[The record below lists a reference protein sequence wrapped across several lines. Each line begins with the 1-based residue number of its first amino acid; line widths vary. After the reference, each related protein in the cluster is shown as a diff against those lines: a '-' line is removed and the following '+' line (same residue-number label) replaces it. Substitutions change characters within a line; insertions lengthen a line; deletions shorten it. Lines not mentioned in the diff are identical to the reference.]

1 MSLVVVVA
9 VIVLL
14 LALNALYVA
23 AEFSAISA
31 RRARVSNLA
40 DDGSRRAKTLLP
52 FLESPRELDRY
63 IAACQVGIT
72 LSSLMVGFYGQA
84 QLSPYL
90 GFGLSTG
97 VAAIIVLIFLTTL
110 QVIFGEIVPKSV
122 ALRYP
127 ERLALVTVLPLRWSL
142 FILRP
147 FIALFNGSALLLL
160 KLFGIESKTETHA
173 HSPEELEMVF
183 SESAQGGFLD
193 LDEQEMLAN
202 VLQFETRLGRQI
214 MIPRNRMV
222 SVDVS
227 EPPAEAL
234 ARLVQTPHMRFPVY
248 DGVIDTIVG
257 VLNLKDLFSFVQMS
271 SSGTLHDVLRE
282 VPLIP
287 ETNTVS
293 EVWDTLKQ
301 RQNHMAVL
309 FDEYGGTVGLVTLE
323 DIIEEIVGE
332 VQDEFDDEE
341 QRIEQHGDRVNVRG
355 DVLVITL
362 NRQFLLQL
370 PENEADTIG
379 GLMLEEL
386 ERAPEVGDEVTV
398 GDVTLQVTSISENA
412 VTGVGFIL
420 PDTAEDETENEAK
433 GETKN
438 KPKDKQDEGRS

>member
-1 MSLVVVVA
+1 MGLVVVIA
-9 VIVLL
+9 VVVLL
-14 LALNALYVA
+14 LSLNALYVA
-23 AEFSAISA
+23 AEFSAISS

-40 DDGSRRAKTLLP
+40 DDGSRAARALLP
-52 FLESPRELDRY
+52 YLESPRELDRY

-97 VAAIIVLIFLTTL
+97 VAALVVLGFLTTL
-110 QVIFGEIVPKSV
+110 QVIFGEIVPKSI

-127 ERLALVTVLPLRWSL
+127 ERLALVTVRPLRWSL
-142 FILRP
+142 FILHP

-160 KLFGIESKTETHA
+160 RLFGVESKTKTHA
-173 HSPEELEMVF
+173 HSPEELELVF

-193 LDEQEMLAN
+193 SDEKEMLAN
-202 VLQFETRLGRQI
+202 VLQLETRLARQI
-214 MIPRNRMV
+214 MVPRNRVV
-222 SVDVS
+222 SADVS
-227 EPPAEAL
+227 EPPAAAL

-248 DGVIDTIVG
+248 DGTIDTIVG
-257 VLNLKDLFSFVQMS
+257 ALNLKDLFGFVQS
-271 SSGTLHDVLRE
+271 GRGGTLHDVLRE
-282 VPLIP
+282 VPLLP

-332 VQDEFDDEE
+332 VQDEFDNEE
-341 QRIEQHGDRVNVRG
+341 QRLERRGDRVSVRG
-355 DVLVITL
+355 DVLVTTL
-362 NRQFLLQL
+362 NRQFLLHL
-370 PENEADTIG
+370 PEDEADTVG
-379 GLMLEEL
+379 GMTLEEL

-398 GDVTLQVTSISENA
+398 GDVTLQVTGVSGNA
-412 VTGVGFIL
+412 VTGVSFTL
-420 PDTAEDETENEAK
+420 PDSAEDE
-433 GETKN
+433 
-438 KPKDKQDEGRS
+438 P

>member
-1 MSLVVVVA
+1 MSLVIVVA

-14 LALNALYVA
+14 LGLNALYVA
-23 AEFSAISA
+23 AEFSAISS
-31 RRARVSNLA
+31 RRARVSNMA
-40 DDGSRRAKTLLP
+40 DDGSSAAKRLLP

-97 VAAIIVLIFLTTL
+97 VAAVIVLISLTTL
-110 QVIFGEIVPKSV
+110 QVIFGEIVPKSI

-127 ERLALVTVLPLRWSL
+127 ERLATATVLPMRWSL
-142 FILRP
+142 FVLRP

-160 KLFGIESKTETHA
+160 RLFGIESKTETHA

-183 SESAQGGFLD
+183 SESAKGGFLD

-202 VLQFETRLGRQI
+202 VLQFETRLARQI
-214 MIPRNRMV
+214 MIPRNRMM
-222 SVDVS
+222 SIDVS
-227 EPPAEAL
+227 EPPSEAL

-248 DGVIDTIVG
+248 NGTIDTIIG
-257 VLNLKDLFSFVQMS
+257 VLNLKDLFSFVQAEG
-271 SSGTLHDVLRE
+271 SGTLHDVLRE
-282 VPLIP
+282 VPLLP

-293 EVWDTLKQ
+293 EVWDTLKL

-332 VQDEFDDEE
+332 VQDEFDEEE
-341 QRIEQHGDRVNVRG
+341 QRIEQHGDTVHVRG
-355 DVLVITL
+355 DVLITTL
-362 NRQFLLQL
+362 NRKFLLQL
-370 PENEADTIG
+370 PEDEADTIG

-386 ERAPEVGDEVTV
+386 ERAPEKGDEVTL
-398 GDVTLQVTSISENA
+398 GDVTLQVTGVNDNA
-412 VTGVGFIL
+412 VTGVGFIM
-420 PDTAEDETENEAK
+420 PDTAEDENETS
-433 GETKN
+433 EER
-438 KPKDKQDEGRS
+438 P

>member
-1 MSLVVVVA
+1 MGLVVVIA
-9 VIVLL
+9 VVVLL
-14 LALNALYVA
+14 LSLNALYVA
-23 AEFSAISA
+23 AEFSAISS

-40 DDGSRRAKTLLP
+40 DDGSRAARALLP
-52 FLESPRELDRY
+52 YLESPRELDRY

-97 VAAIIVLIFLTTL
+97 VAALVVLAFLTTL
-110 QVIFGEIVPKSV
+110 QVIFGEIVPKSI

-127 ERLALVTVLPLRWSL
+127 ERLALVTVRPLRWSL
-142 FILRP
+142 FILYP

-160 KLFGIESKTETHA
+160 RLFGVESKTKTHA
-173 HSPEELEMVF
+173 HSPEELELVF

-193 LDEQEMLAN
+193 SDEKEMLAN
-202 VLQFETRLGRQI
+202 VLQLETRLARQI
-214 MIPRNRMV
+214 MVPRNRMV
-222 SVDVS
+222 SADVS
-227 EPPAEAL
+227 EPPAAAL

-248 DGVIDTIVG
+248 EGAIDTVVG
-257 VLNLKDLFSFVQMS
+257 VLNLKDLFGFVQS
-271 SSGTLHDVLRE
+271 GTSGTLHDVLRE
-282 VPLIP
+282 VPLLP

-332 VQDEFDDEE
+332 VQDEFDNEE
-341 QRIEQHGDRVNVRG
+341 QRLERRGDRVSVRG
-355 DVLVITL
+355 DVLVTTL
-362 NRQFLLQL
+362 NRQFLLHL
-370 PENEADTIG
+370 PEDEADTVG
-379 GLMLEEL
+379 GMTLEEL

-398 GDVTLQVTSISENA
+398 GDVTLQVTGVSGNA
-412 VTGVGFIL
+412 VTGVSFTL
-420 PDTAEDETENEAK
+420 PDSAEDE
-433 GETKN
+433 
-438 KPKDKQDEGRS
+438 P

>member
-1 MSLVVVVA
+1 MGLVVVIA
-9 VIVLL
+9 AIVLL
-14 LALNALYVA
+14 LSLNALYVA
-23 AEFSAISA
+23 AEFSAISS

-40 DDGSRRAKTLLP
+40 DDGNRAARALLP
-52 FLESPRELDRY
+52 YLESPRELDRY

-97 VAAIIVLIFLTTL
+97 VAALVVLAFLTTL
-110 QVIFGEIVPKSV
+110 QVIFGEIVPKSI

-127 ERLALVTVLPLRWSL
+127 ERLALVTVRPLRWSL
-142 FILRP
+142 FILYP

-160 KLFGIESKTETHA
+160 RLFGVESKTKTHA
-173 HSPEELEMVF
+173 HSPEELELVF

-193 LDEQEMLAN
+193 SDEKEMLAN
-202 VLQFETRLGRQI
+202 VLQLETRLARQI
-214 MIPRNRMV
+214 MVPRNRMV
-222 SVDVS
+222 SADVS
-227 EPPAEAL
+227 EPPAAAL

-248 DGVIDTIVG
+248 DGVIDTVVG
-257 VLNLKDLFSFVQMS
+257 VLNLKDLFGFVQS
-271 SSGTLHDVLRE
+271 GRSGTLRDVLRE
-282 VPLIP
+282 VPLLP

-332 VQDEFDDEE
+332 VQDEFDNEE
-341 QRIEQHGDRVNVRG
+341 QRLERRGDRVSVRG
-355 DVLVITL
+355 DVLVTTL
-362 NRQFLLQL
+362 NRRFLLQL
-370 PENEADTIG
+370 PEDEADTVG
-379 GLMLEEL
+379 GMMLEEL

-398 GDVTLQVTSISENA
+398 GDVTLQVTGVSGNA
-412 VTGVGFIL
+412 VTGVGFTL
-420 PDTAEDETENEAK
+420 PDSAEDE
-433 GETKN
+433 
-438 KPKDKQDEGRS
+438 P

>member
-1 MSLVVVVA
+1 MELVVVIA
-9 VIVLL
+9 VVVLL
-14 LALNALYVA
+14 LSLNALYVA
-23 AEFSAISA
+23 AEFSAISS

-40 DDGSRRAKTLLP
+40 DDGSRAARALLP
-52 FLESPRELDRY
+52 YLESPRELDRY

-97 VAAIIVLIFLTTL
+97 VAALIVLGFLTTL
-110 QVIFGEIVPKSV
+110 QVIFGEIVPKSI

-127 ERLALVTVLPLRWSL
+127 ERLALVTIRPLRWSL
-142 FILRP
+142 FILHP

-160 KLFGIESKTETHA
+160 RLFGVESKTKTHA
-173 HSPEELEMVF
+173 HSPEELELVF

-193 LDEQEMLAN
+193 SDEKEMLAN
-202 VLQFETRLGRQI
+202 VLQLETRLARQI
-214 MIPRNRMV
+214 MVPRNRLV
-222 SVDVS
+222 SADVS
-227 EPPAEAL
+227 EPPAAAL

-248 DGVIDTIVG
+248 DGAIDTVVG
-257 VLNLKDLFSFVQMS
+257 VLNLKDLFGFVQS
-271 SSGTLHDVLRE
+271 GRSGTLQDVLRE
-282 VPLIP
+282 VPLLP

-332 VQDEFDDEE
+332 VQDEFDNEE
-341 QRIEQHGDRVNVRG
+341 QRLERRGDRVSVRG
-355 DVLVITL
+355 DVLVTTL

-370 PENEADTIG
+370 PEDEADTVG
-379 GLMLEEL
+379 GMTLEEL

-398 GDVTLQVTSISENA
+398 GDVTLQVTGVSGNA
-412 VTGVGFIL
+412 VTGVSFTL
-420 PDTAEDETENEAK
+420 PDSAEDE
-433 GETKN
+433 
-438 KPKDKQDEGRS
+438 P

>member
-1 MSLVVVVA
+1 MGLVVVIA
-9 VIVLL
+9 AIVLL
-14 LALNALYVA
+14 LSLNALYVA
-23 AEFSAISA
+23 AEFSAISS

-40 DDGSRRAKTLLP
+40 DDGNRAARALLP
-52 FLESPRELDRY
+52 YLESPRELDRY

-97 VAAIIVLIFLTTL
+97 VAALIVLGFLTTL
-110 QVIFGEIVPKSV
+110 QVIFGEIVPKSI

-127 ERLALVTVLPLRWSL
+127 ERLALVTVRPLRWSL
-142 FILRP
+142 FILHP

-160 KLFGIESKTETHA
+160 RLFGVESKTETHA
-173 HSPEELEMVF
+173 HSPEELELVF

-193 LDEQEMLAN
+193 SDEKEMLAN
-202 VLQFETRLGRQI
+202 VLQLETRLARQI
-214 MIPRNRMV
+214 MVPRNRVV
-222 SVDVS
+222 SADVS
-227 EPPAEAL
+227 EPPAAAL

-248 DGVIDTIVG
+248 DGVIDTVVG
-257 VLNLKDLFSFVQMS
+257 VLNLKDLFGFVQS
-271 SSGTLHDVLRE
+271 GRSGTLRDVLRE
-282 VPLIP
+282 VPLLP

-332 VQDEFDDEE
+332 VQDEFDNEE
-341 QRIEQHGDRVNVRG
+341 QRLERRGDRVSVRG
-355 DVLVITL
+355 DVLVTTL
-362 NRQFLLQL
+362 NRRFLLQL
-370 PENEADTIG
+370 PEDEADTVG
-379 GLMLEEL
+379 GMMLEEL

-398 GDVTLQVTSISENA
+398 GDVTLQVTGVSGNA
-412 VTGVGFIL
+412 VNGVGFTL
-420 PDTAEDETENEAK
+420 PDSAEDE
-433 GETKN
+433 
-438 KPKDKQDEGRS
+438 P